1 MAVSDLAGG
10 MKRVKAP
17 LSDEDVRALHAGDR
31 VRVFG
36 RVYGARDAAHKRI
49 VEMLDRGEDLPV
61 RLGGQVVYY
70 VGPTPARP
78 GAAIGAA
85 GPTTAG
91 RMDRY
96 TPRLLELGLKAA
108 IGKGGRGA
116 ALRPEFERH
125 TACYLAALGGGGA
138 LASRRVRDARV
149 VAFEDLG
156 PEAMFEL
163 TFDDF
168 PAWVVN
174 DCYGADYYEQVSGPW
189 RREDRLPPELRPA
202 ARPAESDLGGG

>member
-1 MAVSDLAGG
+1 MAVSDLGEG
-10 MKRVKAP
+10 LKRVEAP
-17 LSDEDVRALHAGDR
+17 LSDDDVRILRAGDR
-31 VRVFG
+31 VRVSG
-36 RVYGARDAAHKRI
+36 SVYGARDAAHKRI
-49 VEMLDRGEDLPV
+49 VEMLDRGESVPVDLS
-61 RLGGQVVYY
+61 GQIVYY

-78 GAAIGAA
+78 GAVLGAA

-96 TPRLLELGLKAA
+96 TPRLLDLGLKAA

-116 ALRPEFERH
+116 GLRPEFEHH

-138 LASRRVRDARV
+138 LASRHVREARV

-156 PEAMFEL
+156 PEAIFEL

-174 DCYGADYYEQVSGPW
+174 DCYGADYYEHVSGPW
-189 RREDRLPPELRPA
+189 RREDRLPPELRRE
-202 ARPAESDLGGG
+202 ARPADSDLGGG